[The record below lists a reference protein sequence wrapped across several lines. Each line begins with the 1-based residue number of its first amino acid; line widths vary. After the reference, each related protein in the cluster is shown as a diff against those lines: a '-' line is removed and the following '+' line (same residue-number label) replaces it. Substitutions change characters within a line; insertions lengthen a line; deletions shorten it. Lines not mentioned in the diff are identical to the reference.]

1 MIETTQ
7 SEINTKIELHRLF
20 LKDSPSGILANF
32 NNTDLSG
39 TDLSHTNLT
48 GAQFEGANLTGT
60 KFIGCRLDST
70 NFLGANLTS
79 AIISGCY
86 CTNAVFTTANLTGAI
101 LSESG
106 FRGTNFSNANLTG
119 VTIDSTTGNMS
130 EIKSMAIGGQPI
142 SYTSSMMQIGCVQF
156 RLFLNVEAAT
166 LAATDNDEYRNQMHP
181 AGVEFWSVWGDIIK
195 SILDLSPATPTG
207 YE

>member
-86 CTNAVFTTANLTGAI
+86 CTNAIFATANLTEAM
-101 LSESG
+101 LSESS
-106 FRGTNFSNANLTG
+106 FRRANLSNANLTG
-119 VTIDSTTGNMS
+119 VTIESTTGNMR
-130 EIKSMAIGGQPI
+130 EIKSMAFAGQPI
-142 SYTSSMMQIGCVQF
+142 SYTSSMLQIGCTQGPLPITPAV
-156 RLFLNVEAAT
+156 
-166 LAATDNDEYRNQMHP
+166 DNDDQRNQIHP
-181 AGVEFWSVWGDIIK
+181 AAVEFWSVWGDIIK

-207 YE
+207 HE

>member
-1 MIETTQ
+1 MIEITQ

-32 NNTDLSG
+32 DNTDLSG
-39 TDLSHTNLT
+39 FDLSHSNLS

-60 KFIGCRLDST
+60 VFVGCRLDST

-86 CTNAVFTTANLTGAI
+86 CTNAVFATANLTGAI

-106 FRGTNFSNANLTG
+106 FRGANFSNANLTG
-119 VTIDSTTGNMS
+119 VTIESTTGNMA
-130 EIKSMAIGGQPI
+130 EIKSMSFAGQPI
-142 SYTSSMMQIGCVQF
+142 SYISSMLQIGCIQVP
-156 RLFLNVEAAT
+156 LPITAVV
-166 LAATDNDEYRNQMHP
+166 DSDDWRNQMHP

-207 YE
+207 HE

>member
-32 NNTDLSG
+32 DNTDLSG
-39 TDLSHTNLT
+39 FDLSHSNLS

-60 KFIGCRLDST
+60 VFVGCRLDST
-70 NFLGANLTS
+70 NFVGANLTS
-79 AIISGCY
+79 ATISGCY
-86 CTNAVFTTANLTGAI
+86 CTNADFATANLTGAM

-119 VTIDSTTGNMS
+119 VTIESTTGNMS
-130 EIKSMAIGGQPI
+130 EIKSMAFAGQPI
-142 SYTSSMMQIGCVQF
+142 SYTSSMLQIGCIQVS
-156 RLFLNVEAAT
+156 VTAC
-166 LAATDNDEYRNQMHP
+166 LADLDSDEYRSSLHP

>member
-1 MIETTQ
+1 MGMIETTQ

-32 NNTDLSG
+32 DNTDLSG
-39 TDLSHTNLT
+39 FDLSHSNLS

-60 KFIGCRLDST
+60 KFLSCYLDSA
-70 NFLGANLTS
+70 NFFGANLTS
-79 AIISGCY
+79 ATISGCH
-86 CTNAVFTTANLTGAI
+86 CTNGVFSTANLTESI
-101 LSESG
+101 LSNSS

-119 VTIDSTTGNMS
+119 VTIDSTTGNMA
-130 EIKSMAIGGQPI
+130 EIKSMAFAGQPI
-142 SYTSSMMQIGCVQF
+142 SYTNSMLQIGCIQVP
-156 RLFLNVEAAT
+156 LPITAVV
-166 LAATDNDEYRNQMHP
+166 DSDDWRNQMHP